1 MQDLVAGSVDVICDQ
16 PVATGPNIQA
26 GNLKPY
32 AVATRERLS
41 IMPSVPTFAEAG
53 LPGFELAVWHGIYAP
68 AGTPSDVI
76 ERLNKA
82 LRASFQDPAVAKRLT
97 DMGVVIPAEG
107 ALKPEALGE
116 RTSREIKRWGEVIS
130 ATGIKAE

>member
-1 MQDLVAGSVDVICDQ
+1 MI
-16 PVATGPNIQA
+16 
-26 GNLKPY
+26 
-32 AVATRERLS
+32 ERLS
-41 IMPSVPTFAEAG
+41 
-53 LPGFELAVWHGIYAP
+53 
-68 AGTPSDVI
+68 
-76 ERLNKA
+76 KA

-130 ATGIKAE
+130 TAGIKAE